1 MLDAAAFSGGVTRSE
16 LTSEMLAL
24 DPGAH
29 LCLIYDKDPSEQ
41 MPGLLP
47 YFRQGLEQGERC
59 IYVADDQ
66 TIEELSGAFAGYGID
81 VPSATNRGALRL
93 WGRDQ
98 WRPPDELDSAS
109 KAAQL
114 RYLIAEA
121 LDAGFKGLR
130 LAVEMT
136 WTLGPDIGMER
147 LEHWEATINDVFAS
161 KVPARIVCQYS
172 RARLT
177 PQAVESAFATH
188 PLMVLG
194 SEVCPNPFYRA
205 ALILGSNG
213 QTQVEAGSERVDW
226 MLAQLRWARA
236 FERER
241 SRRIRAEEVAHRAET
256 ERQRLEEMY
265 SIAKAT
271 AEDLRKAQQMKDDFL
286 GMISHELR
294 TPLTTIYGNAHIL
307 ARNGSLGLTEDDR
320 ATAIADIET
329 ESQRLQ
335 QIIENLLVLARF
347 DKEQGMELE
356 RVDVGEQVAE
366 VVKAFNRR
374 RPTRTVN
381 LEIAPNL
388 PAIEAKPIYF
398 ELVLK
403 NLLSNADKYSP
414 SATPIDLRV
423 EASAGRVLFS
433 VLDRGRGVA
442 AEDVERVFQPFE
454 RGTGATYVEGLGIGL
469 AVCRRIV
476 EALGGRIW
484 AAPRPDGG
492 TEFSFT
498 LLRSR

>member
-1 MLDAAAFSGGVTRSE
+1 
-16 LTSEMLAL
+16 
-24 DPGAH
+24 
-29 LCLIYDKDPSEQ
+29 
-41 MPGLLP
+41 
-47 YFRQGLEQGERC
+47 
-59 IYVADDQ
+59 
-66 TIEELSGAFAGYGID
+66 
-81 VPSATNRGALRL
+81 
-93 WGRDQ
+93 
-98 WRPPDELDSAS
+98 
-109 KAAQL
+109 
-114 RYLIAEA
+114 
-121 LDAGFKGLR
+121 
-130 LAVEMT
+130 
-136 WTLGPDIGMER
+136 
-147 LEHWEATINDVFAS
+147 
-161 KVPARIVCQYS
+161 
-172 RARLT
+172 
-177 PQAVESAFATH
+177 
-188 PLMVLG
+188 
-194 SEVCPNPFYRA
+194 
-205 ALILGSNG
+205 
-213 QTQVEAGSERVDW
+213 
-226 MLAQLRWARA
+226 
-236 FERER
+236 
-241 SRRIRAEEVAHRAET
+241 
-256 ERQRLEEMY
+256 
-265 SIAKAT
+265 
-271 AEDLRKAQQMKDDFL
+271 
-286 GMISHELR
+286 
-294 TPLTTIYGNAHIL
+294 
-307 ARNGSLGLTEDDR
+307 LGLTEDDR

-366 VVKAFNRR
+366 VVKAFSRR

-492 TEFSFT
+492 TEFCFT